1 MDGLEAVDLKLN
13 EVLEDNEKFRFDS
26 EFFKKEYL
34 NAYRLIKSKPNKQL
48 GDITDTL
55 TDFSANGSYENI
67 ANNFTLLD
75 EKNYAYM
82 VRTTDLENQ
91 NFTQNVKYIDEHSY
105 NFLKKSQIF
114 GGEILIN
121 KIGSP
126 GRTYIMPKLNIP
138 VSLGMNLFMIKL
150 SKNLQYTEEFIWAF
164 LNSKLGKLI
173 IERKINGT
181 VPLTIDKI
189 AIKTLYI
196 PKLSEVFQ
204 LKITDIINL
213 SHQKLEYS
221 KTLYKEAEELLLK
234 EIDLLDF
241 KPSVENISIQSFK
254 DSFGTSGRID
264 SEYYQPKY
272 DELIEHIKKT
282 KFDKLSNIVNIK
294 KSIEPGSEAYQD
306 EGIPFIR
313 VSNVTKFDISD
324 TEIHLSKNILK
335 KEDLE
340 ELYPSKDT
348 ILLSKDGTV
357 GIAYKIKNETEM
369 ITSGALLHLSV
380 KRDDVFPEYLTLV
393 LNSLIVQLQADRDAG
408 GSIIKHW
415 KPSEIQEV
423 LIPIIDNS
431 IQSKI
436 EEKIKKSFELKE
448 ESKQLLELAKRAVEV
463 AIEKNEDEAIKI
475 ISETLV

>member
-340 ELYPSKDT
+340 ELYPST
-348 ILLSKDGTV
+348 RI
-357 GIAYKIKNETEM
+357 M
-369 ITSGALLHLSV
+369 
-380 KRDDVFPEYLTLV
+380 
-393 LNSLIVQLQADRDAG
+393 Q
-408 GSIIKHW
+408 
-415 KPSEIQEV
+415 
-423 LIPIIDNS
+423 
-431 IQSKI
+431 
-436 EEKIKKSFELKE
+436 
-448 ESKQLLELAKRAVEV
+448 
-463 AIEKNEDEAIKI
+463 
-475 ISETLV
+475 

>member
-1 MDGLEAVDLKLN
+1 M
-13 EVLEDNEKFRFDS
+13 
-26 EFFKKEYL
+26 
-34 NAYRLIKSKPNKQL
+34 IKSKPNKQL

-234 EIDLLDF
+234 ELDLLDF
-241 KPSVENISIQSFK
+241 KPSKENITTKSFK
-254 DSFGTSGRID
+254 ESFGISGRLD

-272 DELIEHIKKT
+272 DDIISKIENYKGGVELLKIACNLKDTNYNPKENQYYQYVE
-282 KFDKLSNIVNIK
+282 LSNIGNTGDITGFTYEMGQDLPSRARRKIK
-294 KSIEPGSEAYQD
+294 ENDVIVSSIEGSLEKVAL
-306 EGIPFIR
+306 
-313 VSNVTKFDISD
+313 VTKEFDDSLCSTGFYVLDSEKINSE
-324 TEIHLSKNILK
+324 TLLVLFKNQVFGQILK
-335 KEDLE
+335 QNC
-340 ELYPSKDT
+340 SGT
-348 ILLSKDGTV
+348 ILTAMNKD
-357 GIAYKIKNETEM
+357 E
-369 ITSGALLHLSV
+369 
-380 KRDDVFPEYLTLV
+380 F
-393 LNSLIVQLQADRDAG
+393 LN
-408 GSIIKHW
+408 II
-415 KPSEIQEV
+415 
-423 LIPIIDNS
+423 IPIINET
-431 IQSKI
+431 IQILI

-448 ESKQLLELAKRAVEV
+448 ESKKLLDLAKQAVEI
-463 AIEKNEDEAIKI
+463 AIEKDEEEAIKFI
-475 ISETLV
+475 ANRN